1 MYYTTM
7 VSPIGTILLA
17 REDTIRLIVVQK
29 GRGTAKKPRVPSP
42 EWVSN
47 DQVFSIEI
55 EQLNAY
61 FSGELQTFD
70 MAFELQGTPF
80 QRKVWTAL
88 LDIPFGETT
97 TYGAIAQQLGF
108 SKASSRAI
116 GAANGAN
123 PISIVIPCHRVI
135 GSTGALVGYGGGLEN
150 KAFLLDHERCV
161 THNL

>member
-7 VSPIGTILLA
+7 PSPIGTILLA
-17 REDTIRLIVVQK
+17 REDAMRFIVLQK
-29 GRGTAKKPRVPSP
+29 GTGSAKKPRTALP
-42 EWVSN
+42 EWIHN
-47 DQVFSIEI
+47 DQAFSIEK

-61 FSGELQTFD
+61 FSGKLQIFD
-70 MAFELQGTPF
+70 MALEPQGTTF
-80 QRKVWTAL
+80 QKRVWAAL

-97 TYGAIAQQLGF
+97 TYGAIAQQLGYR
-108 SKASSRAI
+108 KASSRAV

-150 KAFLLDHERCV
+150 KAFLLDHER
-161 THNL
+161 